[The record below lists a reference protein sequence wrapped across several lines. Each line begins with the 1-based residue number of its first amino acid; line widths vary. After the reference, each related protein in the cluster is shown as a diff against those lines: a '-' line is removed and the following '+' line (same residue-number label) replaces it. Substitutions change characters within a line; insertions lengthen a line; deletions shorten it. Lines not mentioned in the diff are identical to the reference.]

1 MSELSA
7 ELRCNLWLQGFGEEE
22 LREEELVEIQAF
34 QQPGGRRERNWSW
47 DGPGMGRWVL
57 RDTVRKFTLGLK
69 VVGGERCTTDQFR
82 CFCKC

>member
-1 MSELSA
+1 MSHCQLSESLLHRWIAMSELSA

-47 DGPGMGRWVL
+47 DGPGMGR
-57 RDTVRKFTLGLK
+57 DGQ
-69 VVGGERCTTDQFR
+69 VGVTG
-82 CFCKC
+82 